1 MNMVQ
6 VWVCYIGAP
15 GSEMEQVRAKVWLP
29 KRLAL
34 AGGYELVMEEE
45 REAA

>member
-15 GSEMEQVRAKVWLP
+15 GSEMEPVRSKVWLP
-29 KRLAL
+29 ERVAL
-34 AGGYELVMEEE
+34 AGGYELVVEGE
-45 REAA
+45 